1 MKQTF
6 CAISKINLFI
16 KVTGKRPDSYHEIET
31 VFWPLNEPGDL
42 ITIDFD
48 AAPGIRAASSL
59 AGLPEDL
66 DNIAG
71 KAAAMFAQAA
81 KLAPHW
87 DIWIQKVIP
96 VAAGMGGGS
105 SDAACVLDALNTRYS
120 AFSAKELAAL
130 AVTVGADV
138 PFFLNRR
145 PVIARGVGE
154 IFTEIGP
161 TLKKLP
167 LVIVNP
173 AFPVSAKWAYRHLDA
188 RRIGPA
194 RDGHLSALLAGLAD
208 GDPAK
213 IADNLHNDLEY
224 ALYDKFP
231 LLNILK
237 DFMLAHGGLN
247 VLVSGSGSS
256 LYAVC
261 PDPAGAAKLTAA
273 LKANFK
279 QILVFT
285 P

>member
-6 CAISKINLFI
+6 CAISKINLFL
-16 KVTGKRPDSYHEIET
+16 KVTGKRPNGYHEIET
-31 VFWPLNEPGDL
+31 VFWPLDKPGDR
-42 ITIDFD
+42 ITVDFD

-66 DNIAG
+66 NNIAG

-81 KLAPHW
+81 KLAPCW
-87 DIWIQKVIP
+87 DIRIQKVIP

-105 SDAACVLDALNTRYS
+105 SDAACVLEALNTRYPT
-120 AFSAKELAAL
+120 FSAHELAQL
-130 AVTVGADV
+130 AVTIGADV

-161 TLKKLP
+161 AVKHLP

-173 AFPVSAKWAYRHLDA
+173 RFPVSAQWAYRHLDA
-188 RRIGPA
+188 QRIGPA
-194 RDGHLSALLAGLAD
+194 RQGQLAALLAGLAD
-208 GDPAK
+208 GDMTK
-213 IADNLHNDLEY
+213 IANHLHNDLEY

-237 DFMLAHGGLN
+237 EFMLAHGGLR

-261 PDPAGAAKLTAA
+261 ADTAQRDGMAAA

-279 QILVFT
+279 QILVFS